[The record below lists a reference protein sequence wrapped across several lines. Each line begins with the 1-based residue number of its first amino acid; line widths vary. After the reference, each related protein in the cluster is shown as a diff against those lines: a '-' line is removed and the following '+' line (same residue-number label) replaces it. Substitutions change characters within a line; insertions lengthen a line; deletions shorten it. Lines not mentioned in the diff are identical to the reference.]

1 MINYVHFTVSE
12 APSTSTAAATN
23 GGGVSVAAKNKARSR
38 NRHKR
43 YTHSEKRY
51 HSEVRQEAVQQALAA
66 MHSDQKNQVK
76 RPFITVVARY
86 SNQSV

>member
-1 MINYVHFTVSE
+1 MSE
-12 APSTSTAAATN
+12 APSTSTAATN
-23 GGGVSVAAKNKARSR
+23 GGGASVAAKNKARSR

-76 RPFITVVARY
+76 SYFLTVAR
-86 SNQSV
+86 SGFFIRPIFGK

>member
-1 MINYVHFTVSE
+1 MCFTVSE
-12 APSTSTAAATN
+12 APSTSTAATN
-23 GGGVSVAAKNKARSR
+23 GGGGVSVAAKNKARSR

-76 RPFITVVARY
+76 SYFLSVA
-86 SNQSV
+86 SSGFF